1 MTITIT
7 EMYDHKDLDVYV
19 FLSQR
24 IIKYTIIWPKLS
36 FIKSI

>member
-19 FLSQR
+19 FLEFCHKVLLS
-24 IIKYTIIWPKLS
+24 TILFGQSCLS
-36 FIKSI
+36 